1 MTHHWHQPFLD
12 QLQSDSPDRTTSH
25 AIFQAFLNQLNP
37 DGRCT
42 RPYRIGNVESL
53 NPTDT
58 IELSQLTDTQNP
70 PKTIV
75 LKLNGGLATTLGC
88 QGPKCLVIADPKRH
102 RSFLD
107 IIIEQNTNCP
117 HTHLWLLNS
126 FYTHPGCVKH
136 LDAHGIPALIQNR
149 WPCLNTN
156 TQPVTPYHSAA
167 SEADSWAPPG
177 HGDIFSVFHDTGV
190 LDQWL
195 ANGYDYVFISNSD
208 NLAATWDPRFVC
220 HMREHGLHALVE
232 ATPKT
237 EADKKGGGFVRH
249 GGTITLL
256 ERGNIQASD
265 THTQALFNAL
275 PLFNTNSL
283 WLSIAYLKTLN
294 PIGLT
299 QLIVNPKKRNETPI
313 IQLESAMGSAIQAFS
328 NVGIIQVPRNRFQPV
343 KDQADLDRLHASI

>member
-1 MTHHWHQPFLD
+1 MSIYWHQPFLN
-12 QLQSDSPDRTTSH
+12 QLHNDSPDRPTSH
-25 AIFQAFLNQLNP
+25 AVFQSFLNQLNP
-37 DGRCT
+37 DGSCIQPT
-42 RPYRIGNVESL
+42 SIGDVTSL
-53 NPTDT
+53 HPTDT
-58 IELSQLTDTQNP
+58 IALSSLTDTHQP

-88 QGPKCLVIADPKRH
+88 QGPKCLVIADPKRQ

-117 HTHLWLLNS
+117 HTQLWLLNS

-136 LDAHGIPALIQNR
+136 LDSNGIPALIQNR
-149 WPCLNTN
+149 WPCLDTR
-156 TQPVTPYHSAA
+156 TYPVTPYQPGTSD
-167 SEADSWAPPG
+167 ADAWAPPG
-177 HGDIFSVFHDTGV
+177 HGDIFSVFHDTGI

-195 ANGYDYVFISNSD
+195 ANGYEYIFISNSD

-220 HMREHGLHALVE
+220 YMREHGRHALVE

-256 ERGNIQASD
+256 ERGNIQPSD
-265 THTQALFNAL
+265 THTQAIFNAL

-294 PIGLT
+294 PIELT
-299 QLIVNPKKRNETPI
+299 QLIVNPKKRNEAPI

-328 NVGIIQVPRNRFQPV
+328 KVSIIQVPRDRFKPV
-343 KDQADLDRLHASI
+343 KDRADLDRLHVSI